1 MLAEFDIGPLFTL
14 AIVFGVVITILVVT
28 SAKAQDKKRGNL
40 RPYARSPQRYQPPP
54 MPRQQM
60 PRTPHAI
67 VSAPPM
73 EDVDSDEAEEV
84 AENLAQGYLEV
95 AHSKTLV
102 KPEEMAAAAKPVF
115 SLRDADDI
123 RRAFILNEVL
133 GKPKATRKQRKIRS

>member
-1 MLAEFDIGPLFTL
+1 MLAELDIGPFITL

-40 RPYARSPQRYQPPP
+40 RPYARAPQRYEPPP

-60 PRTPHAI
+60 PRTLHPVVA
-67 VSAPPM
+67 APPM
-73 EDVDSDEAEEV
+73 EDVDSDEAESV
-84 AENLAQGYLEV
+84 AEHLAQDYLEV

-102 KPEEMAAAAKPVF
+102 KPEEIAAAAKPVF

-133 GKPKATRKQRKIRS
+133 GKPKATRKR